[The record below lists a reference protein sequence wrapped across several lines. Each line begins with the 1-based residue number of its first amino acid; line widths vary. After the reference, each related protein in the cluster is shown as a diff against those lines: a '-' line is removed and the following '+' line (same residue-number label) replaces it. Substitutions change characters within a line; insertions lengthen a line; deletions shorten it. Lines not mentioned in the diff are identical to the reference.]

1 MLMVLWLCSMGERIE
16 YSNEDVATHLSNL
29 EPSLLPPGILP
40 DNDYSPDRKSF
51 PEPHP
56 PLYLQETGRESSAPN
71 RKSLLERFVHSI
83 SNRLSHIGREGFQ
96 VILGAI
102 WIVDGLLQLQPYMY
116 EKGSN
121 GLFGTVALETMGR
134 PNALNDFLA
143 FMVRHMVAHE
153 AISNTSI
160 VLVQVAIGALLVW
173 SGLRKCNQVTRV
185 TLAVSIAW
193 AFMVWVVGEGVGGMI
208 MPQASMLTGAPGA
221 AILYV
226 LAAIYLWP
234 PKDHPEDITESHVP
248 ADIRHVAS
256 NEEREVSD
264 DINISCNCCIQS
276 GGDGERE
283 VPDDI
288 NGHDNSVAL
297 PNDMDGYSDNEEA
310 AGYIAQSGE
319 NMATSP
325 TVLRDLTEATK
336 YTKTTKY
343 MAQSGENPT
352 NTLSSHEEGA
362 VANHGLLGTTGSY
375 IAWTILWCGSS
386 LLEFQYGNF
395 APNSISAQIR
405 YEATGEPRWLS
416 FMDLHLA
423 SILRGNGTVLAGILL
438 VAEFAVG
445 WLALRPATRK
455 IALIAGIS
463 LATLFWVV
471 GQNLGTVFSGQA
483 TDLNSGPLLILLAL
497 LLWPRGMRHPG
508 RHFPVFGNSINGSTE
523 RDENDQSMGRE
534 DADLIHA

>member
-319 NMATSP
+319 NSTS
-325 TVLRDLTEATK
+325 VF
-336 YTKTTKY
+336 
-343 MAQSGENPT
+343 
-352 NTLSSHEEGA
+352 SSNKGGA
-362 VANHGLLGTTGSY
+362 IANHGLLGTTGSY
-375 IAWTILWCGSS
+375 IAWAILWCGSS

-405 YEATGEPRWLS
+405 YEAINEPKWLS

-423 SILRGNGTVLAGILL
+423 STLHGNGTVLAGILL
-438 VAEFAVG
+438 VVEFAIG
-445 WLALRPATRK
+445 WLVLRPATRK
-455 IALIAGIS
+455 FALIAGIL
-463 LATLFWVV
+463 LAALFWVV

-497 LLWPRGMRHPG
+497 LLWPRSVKWPRDTSRP
-508 RHFPVFGNSINGSTE
+508 STTI
-523 RDENDQSMGRE
+523 ST
-534 DADLIHA
+534 LH

>member
-1 MLMVLWLCSMGERIE
+1 MGERIK
-16 YSNEDVATHLSNL
+16 YSNEEVATHLPNT
-29 EPSLLPPGILP
+29 EPSLLLPGVLP
-40 DNDYSPDRKSF
+40 DRDYSP
-51 PEPHP
+51 
-56 PLYLQETGRESSAPN
+56 
-71 RKSLLERFVHSI
+71 ERFVHKLYG
-83 SNRLSHIGREGFQ
+83 RLSHIGREGLQ

-134 PNALNDFLA
+134 PNAINDFLA

-173 SGLRKCNQVTRV
+173 SGLQKHNQITRV

-193 AFMVWVVGEGVGGMI
+193 AFMVWVVGEGIGGMI

-221 AILYV
+221 AILYA

-234 PKDHPEDITESHVP
+234 PKDHSEDTTEGHVP
-248 ADIRHVAS
+248 AGIRNTTS
-256 NEEREVSD
+256 DGEREVPYDS
-264 DINISCNCCIQS
+264 NVSRNCCIQS

-283 VPDDI
+283 VPEDT
-288 NGHDNSVAL
+288 NGYSKSAVL
-297 PNDMDGYSDNEEA
+297 PDGIDGYSDNEEA
-310 AGYIAQSGE
+310 TRYIAQPGE
-319 NMATSP
+319 NSTS
-325 TVLRDLTEATK
+325 VF
-336 YTKTTKY
+336 
-343 MAQSGENPT
+343 
-352 NTLSSHEEGA
+352 SSNKGGA

-375 IAWTILWCGSS
+375 IAWAILWCGSS

-405 YEATGEPRWLS
+405 YEAINEPKWLS

-423 SILRGNGTVLAGILL
+423 SILHGNGTVVAGILL
-438 VAEFAVG
+438 VVEFAVG
-445 WLALRPATRK
+445 WLVLRPATRK
-455 IALIAGIS
+455 FALIAGIL
-463 LATLFWVV
+463 LAALFWVV

-497 LLWPRGMRHPG
+497 LLWPRSVKWPRDTSRP
-508 RHFPVFGNSINGSTE
+508 STTI
-523 RDENDQSMGRE
+523 ST
-534 DADLIHA
+534 LH

>member
-1 MLMVLWLCSMGERIE
+1 M
-16 YSNEDVATHLSNL
+16 H
-29 EPSLLPPGILP
+29 
-40 DNDYSPDRKSF
+40 K
-51 PEPHP
+51 
-56 PLYLQETGRESSAPN
+56 LYG
-71 RKSLLERFVHSI
+71 
-83 SNRLSHIGREGFQ
+83 RLSHIGREGLQ

-134 PNALNDFLA
+134 PNAINDFLA

-160 VLVQVAIGALLVW
+160 VLVQVAIGAFLVW
-173 SGLRKCNQVTRV
+173 SGLQKHNQITRV

-234 PKDHPEDITESHVP
+234 PKDHSEDTTEGHVP
-248 ADIRHVAS
+248 AGIR
-256 NEEREVSD
+256 NTTSD
-264 DINISCNCCIQS
+264 
-276 GGDGERE
+276 GDGA
-283 VPDDI
+283 I
-288 NGHDNSVAL
+288 
-297 PNDMDGYSDNEEA
+297 
-310 AGYIAQSGE
+310 
-319 NMATSP
+319 
-325 TVLRDLTEATK
+325 
-336 YTKTTKY
+336 
-343 MAQSGENPT
+343 
-352 NTLSSHEEGA
+352 
-362 VANHGLLGTTGSY
+362 ANHGLLGTTGSY
-375 IAWTILWCGSS
+375 IAWAILWCGSS

-405 YEATGEPRWLS
+405 YGAINEPKWLS

-423 SILRGNGTVLAGILL
+423 SILHGNGTVVAGILL
-438 VAEFAVG
+438 VVEFAVG
-445 WLALRPATRK
+445 WLVLRPATRK
-455 IALIAGIS
+455 FALIAGIL
-463 LATLFWVV
+463 LAALFWVV

-497 LLWPRGMRHPG
+497 LLWPRSVKWPRDTSRP
-508 RHFPVFGNSINGSTE
+508 STTI
-523 RDENDQSMGRE
+523 ST
-534 DADLIHA
+534 LH